1 MVYLLLKLSSF
12 LLLGNKRSSMSDRN
26 YLAEA
31 LLLLIEHDPDIDESL
46 DKADDLDIYW
56 YKLLTPEEIKV
67 LEKAAILLN
76 KKETN
81 WNRYFRGESFS
92 HV

>member
-1 MVYLLLKLSSF
+1 MPQPE
-12 LLLGNKRSSMSDRN
+12 RN

-46 DKADDLDIYW
+46 DKADQLDVYW
-56 YKLLTPEEIKV
+56 HKLLTPQEVEV
-67 LEKAAILLN
+67 LKKAAILLN
-76 KKETN
+76 KKEEN
-81 WNRYFRGESFS
+81 WNKYFRGEDFS